1 MFKQLK
7 NFPKVVLAAS
17 LFGWSNQ
24 ALALSCD
31 EIINMVGY
39 NIQTDIILG
48 TMKSSGTRF
57 TSDDIQC
64 LQSKGAPAEV
74 IEQAKKM
81 SEVSKPTVDES
92 PDDETLR
99 PGIDDDDDVD
109 MRSERDG
116 DSGEDL
122 SEDGTGNDPS
132 EIKQAIKLLRAK
144 KPLTASYQLFKLLD
158 EGTYP
163 EHEAKIH
170 YYLARALTDLK
181 LYHSAQHYYLQVIK
195 KGPGDA
201 YFNYALPKMVAISN
215 FTSDDS
221 DLARIAAK
229 LPPSRYPRQ
238 AKNHLYYLLGMKNYN
253 DGELA
258 ASRESFGKVSS
269 KSAFYLQS
277 RYVEGVIFNEQEKYK
292 SAVRAFRDV
301 YKEEV
306 DVYNDPKELK
316 KVNNLKDLSLINIA
330 SIYYGIE
337 RYDESSNYYQ
347 KVDRGSDYWGE
358 SLFRDA
364 WANFMMGQLNVSLGK
379 ILTVESPYFIKSD
392 FLPEATILKALT
404 YFNLCEYDLVEDI
417 IEGFDA
423 DYTPMKE
430 EIGDFLSDYGT
441 KEQRKLADQAWNRY
455 FGDKTDGQTV
465 LPESFFARVLRNK
478 DLDGIATHL
487 DIMNEEINLIDSQK
501 PQWRD
506 TIGNHLKKILE
517 KDRTFYEKRAG
528 RLFIAEMQR
537 QHKILQ
543 ELLSQSQIV
552 GFEVVDAQRLDY
564 EFKASNLDVLG
575 DQSKFNIDFAT
586 SADFIYWPFNGE
598 FWADELGY
606 YNYTEQGSCK

>member
-99 PGIDDDDDVD
+99 PGIDDDDVEI
-109 MRSERDG
+109 RSERDG
-116 DSGEDL
+116 DGGEDL

-163 EHEAKIH
+163 EHEGKIH

-221 DLARIAAK
+221 DLARIASK

-238 AKNHLYYLLGMKNYN
+238 AKNHLYYLLGVKNYN

-258 ASRESFGKVSS
+258 ASRENFGKVSS

-277 RYVEGVIFNEQEKYK
+277 RYIEGVIFNEQEKYK

-379 ILTVESPYFIKSD
+379 ILTVESPYFTESD

-417 IEGFDA
+417 IAGFDA

-430 EIGDFLSDYGT
+430 EIGAFLSDYGT
-441 KEQRKLADQAWNRY
+441 AEQRKLADQAWNRY
-455 FGDKTDGQTV
+455 FGDKTDGQTL
-465 LPESFFARVLRNK
+465 LPQSFFARVLRNK

-487 DIMNEEINLIDSQK
+487 DIMSEEINLIDSQK

-543 ELLSQSQIV
+543 DLLSQSQIV

>member
-238 AKNHLYYLLGMKNYN
+238 AKNHLYYLLGVKNYN

>member
-7 NFPKVVLAAS
+7 DFPKVVLAAS
-17 LFGWSNQ
+17 LLGWSNQ

-57 TSDDIQC
+57 TADDIQC
-64 LQSKGAPAEV
+64 LQSKGAPAGV

-81 SEVSKPTVDES
+81 SEASKPAVEEL
-92 PDDETLR
+92 PDDESLR
-99 PGIDDDDDVD
+99 PGIDDDDVD
-109 MRSERDG
+109 MRSKRG
-116 DSGEDL
+116 GGEDL
-122 SEDGTGNDPS
+122 SEDDTGNDPS

-144 KPLTASYQLFKLLD
+144 KPLTASYQLFRLLD
-158 EGTYP
+158 EGKYP
-163 EHEAKIH
+163 EHESKIH
-170 YYLARALTDLK
+170 YYLARALTDLG

-195 KGPGDA
+195 KGPGDS
-201 YFNYALPKMVAISN
+201 YFNYALPKMVAISH

-238 AKNHLYYLLGMKNYN
+238 AKNHLYYLLGVKNYN

-269 KSAFYLQS
+269 KSSFYLQS

-301 YKEEV
+301 YKEEI
-306 DVYNDPKELK
+306 DVYDDPKELT

-337 RYDESSNYYQ
+337 RYDEASNYYQ
-347 KVDRGSDYWGE
+347 KVDRGSDYWGD

-379 ILTVESPYFIKSD
+379 ILTVESPYFVETD

-404 YFNLCEYDLVEDI
+404 YFNLCEYDLVESI
-417 IEGFDA
+417 IGGFDA
-423 DYTPMKE
+423 NYTPMKN
-430 EIGDFLSDYGT
+430 EIGDFLSDYET

-455 FGDKTDGQTV
+455 FGKKTDGQTL
-465 LPESFFARVLRNK
+465 LPQSFFARVLRNK

-487 DIMNEEINLIDSQK
+487 EIMNEEINLIDSQK

-517 KDRTFYEKRAG
+517 KDRSFYEKRAG

-537 QHKILQ
+537 QHKILL

-564 EFKASNLDVLG
+564 EYKASNLEVLG
-575 DQSKFNIDFAT
+575 DQSKFDIDFAT